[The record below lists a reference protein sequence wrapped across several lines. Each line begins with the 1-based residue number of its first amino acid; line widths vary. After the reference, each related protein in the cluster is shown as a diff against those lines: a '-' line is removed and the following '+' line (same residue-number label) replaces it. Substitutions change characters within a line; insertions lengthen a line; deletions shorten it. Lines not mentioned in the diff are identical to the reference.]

1 MFGGEASPLPPP
13 LDRTLPVVDDRALT
27 KQSYH
32 PLNMQLLLLEMLLA
46 VAVDRTTEW
55 RTSCKLILQLL
66 VNPAF
71 NNESKIFNSSG
82 LDVIGS

>member
-13 LDRTLPVVDDRALT
+13 LDRTLPVVDDRAHT

-46 VAVDRTTEW
+46 VAVDRTTE
-55 RTSCKLILQLL
+55 
-66 VNPAF
+66 
-71 NNESKIFNSSG
+71 
-82 LDVIGS
+82 